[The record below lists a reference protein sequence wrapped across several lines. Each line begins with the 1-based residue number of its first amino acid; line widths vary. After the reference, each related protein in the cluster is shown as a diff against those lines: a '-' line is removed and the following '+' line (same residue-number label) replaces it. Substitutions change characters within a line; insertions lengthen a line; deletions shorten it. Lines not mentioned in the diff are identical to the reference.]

1 MSYRRVM
8 SSTTSHAARFELRSG
23 ESWRDPWPMYSALRD
38 HDPVHRVVPD
48 GREADDFYV
57 LSRHADVWTA
67 ARDPETFSS
76 AAGLTV
82 DYVDL
87 AAAGFGAVK
96 PFVFMDPPEHT
107 DFRRRVA
114 PGFTPRQVNSVEPAV
129 RRFVVDRIE
138 RLRAEG
144 SGDIVADLFKPLPT
158 MVVAHYL
165 GVPERDHGKFD
176 AWTEN
181 IVGGAVAGAGLAAGD
196 QHAFTA
202 VGELVGYFGE
212 LIARRRAEPGDD
224 TISHLLASGLG
235 ADGDDEGLIAI
246 LGFAFTMIT
255 GGNDTT
261 TGNLGGAVQLLS
273 AYPEQRR
280 LLVDDPSLIPDA
292 VEEFLR
298 MTSPVQGLARTATR
312 DVELRDTT
320 IPVGRRVLLLYGSAN
335 RDEREFG
342 PTAGEL
348 DVRRNPKR
356 ILTFSHGHHHCL
368 GAAAARMQARVALEE
383 LLARCPDFAVDLDA
397 VRWSQGNYVRWPV
410 SVPFR
415 ATA

>member
-1 MSYRRVM
+1 M
-8 SSTTSHAARFELRSG
+8 SSMASHAVRFELRSG
-23 ESWRDPWPMYSALRD
+23 ETWRDPWPMYSALRD
-38 HDPVHRVVPD
+38 HDPVHRAVPE
-48 GREADDFYV
+48 GRESDDFYV
-57 LSRHADVWTA
+57 LTRHADVYAA

-76 AAGLTV
+76 ASGLTV
-82 DYVDL
+82 DYIGL
-87 AAAGFGAVK
+87 EAAGVGQHR

-107 DFRRRVA
+107 EFRRRVA

-129 RRFVVDRIE
+129 REFVVERIE
-138 RLRAEG
+138 RLRSAG
-144 SGDIVADLFKPLPT
+144 QGDIVAELFKPLPT

-165 GVPERDHGKFD
+165 GVPEQDRGHFD
-176 AWTEN
+176 KWTEA
-181 IVGGAVAGAGLAAGD
+181 IVGGAVAGAGIQSGGQEAL
-196 QHAFTA
+196 TA
-202 VGELVGYFGE
+202 VGELVGYFSE

-235 ADGDDEGLIAI
+235 ADGDNDGLVAI

-261 TGNLGGAVQLLS
+261 TGNLGGAVQLLTTS
-273 AYPEQRR
+273 PDQRR
-280 LLVDDPSLIPDA
+280 ILIENPQLIPDA

-312 DVELRDTT
+312 DVELHGVT
-320 IPVGRRVLLLYGSAN
+320 IPAGRRVLLCYGSAN

-342 PTAGEL
+342 PTAAEL

-356 ILTFSHGHHHCL
+356 IMTFSHGHHHCL

-383 LLARCPDFAVDLDA
+383 LLARCPDFTVDLDA
-397 VRWSQGNYVRWPV
+397 VTWTHGNYVRWPV

-415 ATA
+415 AVA